1 MRADRGISVRLAACF
16 LLFVAQVT
24 SALEMP
30 FLETNITNKD
40 IVLRLDNVQS
50 NTQLDIFTK
59 RNLSFTGKKRSEKLT
74 LDERCARGL
83 PLSVRWTN
91 YGPYSS
97 LVRGI
102 NSSVQA
108 DGVGLTGIFP
118 SVINNVLRK
127 CCHRNTRVMYGHYIR
142 TLIDL
147 EQSLSRDDSP
157 DDIMFPVGLQSMTM
171 SVFKKLSV
179 VPLLV
184 SPRTTLVVPD
194 VEKQGNT
201 MQLVSTVAHAWRIL
215 LFIFL
220 AAIISGMFIW
230 ALVRAQICDY
240 QKFEK
245 QWLLYRY

>member
-1 MRADRGISVRLAACF
+1 MRADRGVTVRLAACF
-16 LLFVAQVT
+16 VFFVAQVT

-30 FLETNITNKD
+30 FLERNITNKD

-50 NTQLDIFTK
+50 KTQLEIFEK
-59 RNLSFTGKKRSEKLT
+59 QNLSFTGKKRHEKLT

-91 YGPYSS
+91 YGPYGS

-102 NSSVQA
+102 NSPVKA
-108 DGVGLTGIFP
+108 DAVGLTGIFP
-118 SVINNVLRK
+118 SVINDVLRK
-127 CCHRNTRVMYGHYIR
+127 CCHENTRVVYGHYIK

-147 EQSLSRDDSP
+147 EQSLSREDSP

-171 SVFKKLSV
+171 DVFKKLPV

-220 AAIISGMFIW
+220 AAIVSGMFIW
-230 ALVRAQICDY
+230 ALVRG
-240 QKFEK
+240 
-245 QWLLYRY
+245 RH